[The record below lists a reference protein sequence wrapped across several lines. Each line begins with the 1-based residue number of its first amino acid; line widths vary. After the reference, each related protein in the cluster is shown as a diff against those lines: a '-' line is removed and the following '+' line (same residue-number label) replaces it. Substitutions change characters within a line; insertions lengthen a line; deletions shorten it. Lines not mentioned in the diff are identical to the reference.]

1 KMIAFAWSGFIV
13 AIAGALFSI
22 VLGRITPDSFDL
34 TQLLLHFAIVMI
46 GGLGSLAGSLI
57 GAVLLTAA
65 PELLRNVAG
74 VQEIAFAML
83 LILVLLLMPQ
93 GLSGLLTRYVPAL
106 RDRFFGEEP

>member
-1 KMIAFAWSGFIV
+1 
-13 AIAGALFSI
+13 
-22 VLGRITPDSFDL
+22 
-34 TQLLLHFAIVMI
+34 MI